1 MQTRDNAYDLTA
13 LASSTR
19 SLELECIRLRKT
31 LSYIRRHKGRDL
43 PIEEEEM
50 REDIEREMAL
60 YSEQARERDLLEEQS
75 EPCTSIGLCEPQI
88 EPNELPEEAPDDL
101 EYRLLF
107 ERDSY
112 TSYLEDLKEELRA
125 IQVQ

>member
-31 LSYIRRHKGRDL
+31 LSYIRRHKCRNL

-50 REDIEREMAL
+50 REDVEREMAL
-60 YSEQARERDLLEEQS
+60 YSEQTRERDLLEEQY
-75 EPCTSIGLCEPQI
+75 EPWMSMGLCEPQI
-88 EPNELPEEAPDDL
+88 EPSELLEKVSDDL
-101 EYRLLF
+101 GYRLLF